1 MYKDTNNSVVLDKM
15 DFKDAIKV
23 LKKERS
29 RYGEGKIEV
38 TDEYERGFVKGLEE
52 SASILQRIL
61 DVAGEE

>member
-1 MYKDTNNSVVLDKM
+1 M